1 MNTRKQTLQDI
12 KTLKHLGFDYALERK
27 GFLHRQQY
35 YTNQQYPISKVFNSK
50 LQVATNACMN
60 LFQESYEY
68 LMKNIES
75 YEDTFISLGYHTNLI
90 KAFINSKQDEF
101 VSNLSRID
109 FLINDKEEIKFCE
122 INSATPQ
129 GVFENVVCAE
139 YFKERYNVETVNKD
153 LITSFKS
160 MWSDV
165 TKEYE
170 VRPTLYVSAE
180 ASYNEDVQT
189 VMLHKNTYG
198 GQVKFI
204 DLRDIK
210 VTPQGV
216 FDSDSNKIELMF
228 MLYPIEFLPHDIDY
242 DGFETGSLFL
252 DLISKGKIK
261 MVNPLSATLI
271 QSKNFVTI
279 IDKLVKENKLSKES
293 CNTYKQ
299 YFPVSEVWNGTKE
312 QILQWLDN
320 KDKVV
325 IKPVFGRTGKAVQI
339 VTKENLEHIL
349 QGYSNLPTDEDLS
362 WYVKQPHILQE
373 YCEDRTVDVEL
384 LDGKTYKLNLVFG
397 AYAVNLKYSGLY
409 LRGDSG
415 CTTDQCILVHPVYEN

>member
-60 LFQESYEY
+60 LFQECYEY

-165 TKEYE
+165 TKE
-170 VRPTLYVSAE
+170 
-180 ASYNEDVQT
+180 
-189 VMLHKNTYG
+189 
-198 GQVKFI
+198 
-204 DLRDIK
+204 
-210 VTPQGV
+210 
-216 FDSDSNKIELMF
+216 
-228 MLYPIEFLPHDIDY
+228 
-242 DGFETGSLFL
+242 
-252 DLISKGKIK
+252 
-261 MVNPLSATLI
+261 
-271 QSKNFVTI
+271 
-279 IDKLVKENKLSKES
+279 
-293 CNTYKQ
+293 
-299 YFPVSEVWNGTKE
+299 
-312 QILQWLDN
+312 
-320 KDKVV
+320 
-325 IKPVFGRTGKAVQI
+325 
-339 VTKENLEHIL
+339 
-349 QGYSNLPTDEDLS
+349 
-362 WYVKQPHILQE
+362 
-373 YCEDRTVDVEL
+373 
-384 LDGKTYKLNLVFG
+384 
-397 AYAVNLKYSGLY
+397 
-409 LRGDSG
+409 
-415 CTTDQCILVHPVYEN
+415 